1 MLQAHEEVVS
11 KCAECAALQAMW
23 GGECSSLQQEVA
35 SLGQQVRGASGFR
48 VQELGVR
55 ARGPEFKL
63 RVEGLGVLQ
72 GRWGDECSSLQQEVF
87 SALRVLPVIFLQ
99 FLRWLYHYHSRT
111 AFRIRGCNAC

>member
-72 GRWGDECSSLQQEVF
+72 GRWGDECSSLQQEVTSLGQQVRGASGF
-87 SALRVLPVIFLQ
+87 GFQEFGVRARGQAQGSGAWSA
-99 FLRWLYHYHSRT
+99 
-111 AFRIRGCNAC
+111 